1 MSDTNYIAA
10 IVKILES
17 PKTKTIKNNILV
29 TKFRA
34 QLPQIRKTRVVDIV
48 VWGNLAKDVAKYY
61 STSDYILIEGYL
73 SLHKFSQQNSNR
85 KVLKRARFTILKAYP
100 FLLSSNHSNLKI

>member
-17 PKTKTIKNNILV
+17 PKTRIIKDKISV

-34 QLPQIRKTRVVDIV
+34 QLPQIRKTQVIEIV
-48 VWGNLAKDVAKYY
+48 VWGNLANDMAKYY
-61 STSDYILIEGYL
+61 SRSDYVLVEGYL
-73 SLHKFSQQNSNR
+73 SLRKFSQSNSTR
-85 KVLKRARFTILKAYP
+85 KVLKRARFTVLKAYP
-100 FLLSSNHSNLKI
+100 FLCSLNRSNSRL

>member
-1 MSDTNYIAA
+1 MSDTNYISA

-17 PKTKTIKNNILV
+17 PKTKMVKNNILV

-61 STSDYILIEGYL
+61 STNDYILIEGYL
-73 SLHKFSQQNSNR
+73 SLQKFSQPNSKR
-85 KVLKRARFTILKAYP
+85 KIVKRGRFTILKAYP
-100 FLLSSNHSNLKI
+100 FLLSLNQTNSKF